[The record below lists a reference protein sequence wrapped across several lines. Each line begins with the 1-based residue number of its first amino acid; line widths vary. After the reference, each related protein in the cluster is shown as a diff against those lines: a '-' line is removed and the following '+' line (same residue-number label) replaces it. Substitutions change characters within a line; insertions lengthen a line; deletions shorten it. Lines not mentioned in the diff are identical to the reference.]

1 MARETRSSVSSDLYQ
16 EEYQPSFVEKWDDL
30 IDWEGRAKGEGDFFQ
45 RLLRD
50 AGCNRILDAACGT
63 GYHSVMLRR
72 AGFDV
77 LAADGA
83 PEMVEKTAENARSFG
98 VELPVV
104 SADWRTLRDD
114 ITGTFD
120 AVLCLGN
127 AFTHLFTEEERN
139 QALTQFRKVL
149 EPGGLFIVDQ
159 RNYDA
164 ILDVGFTSKHRYYYT
179 GKGVDASPEEI
190 TSEFVRFRYVFP
202 DGAVH
207 HLTLC
212 PIRQDYVTRLM
223 ERAGF
228 RNIRRYGD
236 FERPYEPLD
245 PDFVIQV
252 GEA

>member
-1 MARETRSSVSSDLYQ
+1 MVREGRGHVGSDLYQ
-16 EEYQPSFVEKWDDL
+16 REYEKSFVEKWDEL
-30 IDWEGRAKGEGDFFQ
+30 IDWEGRAQGEGDFFH

-50 AGCNRILDAACGT
+50 AGCERVLDAACGT

-72 AGFDV
+72 SGFDV

-83 PEMVEKTAENARSFG
+83 REMVHKTAENAEDFG
-98 VELPVV
+98 VDLPVT
-104 SADWRTLRDD
+104 SADWRTLRED
-114 ITGTFD
+114 IGGTFD

-127 AFTHLFTEEERN
+127 AFTHLFTEDERV
-139 QALTQFRKVL
+139 QALDQFREVL
-149 EPGGLFIVDQ
+149 EPGGLLIVDQ

-179 GKGVDASPEEI
+179 GRGVDASPEEI
-190 TSEFVRFRYVFP
+190 TDEFVRFRYVFP

-207 HLTLC
+207 HLTLF
-212 PIRQDYVTRLM
+212 PIRQDHLTQLM
-223 ERAGF
+223 QEAGF

-236 FERPYEPLD
+236 FDRDYDPLE
-245 PDFVIQV
+245 PDFIVQV